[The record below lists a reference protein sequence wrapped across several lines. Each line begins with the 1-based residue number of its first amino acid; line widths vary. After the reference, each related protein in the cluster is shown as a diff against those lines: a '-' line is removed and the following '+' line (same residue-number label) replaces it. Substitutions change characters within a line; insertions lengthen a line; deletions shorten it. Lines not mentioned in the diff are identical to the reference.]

1 MSIELEKAVD
11 LIERAAEELFESDS
25 TVRSVG
31 VIRTGAG
38 GYGFRAVRNSAIPTP
53 LNARTLPVREVLEIP
68 VFYTDT
74 FGEVESQLLVP
85 GTGPATPS
93 NSSSVPEVNPHSP
106 LVCGLQIQNYDD
118 DNREGTL
125 QQGYMI
131 IGTLGCF
138 ALSANGQTAAL
149 SNNHVMAGE
158 NRGLKNQ
165 DRILQSGSVAFQSAQ
180 HVATLTDFIPLQT
193 SPACAKPH
201 LGNVVYNEIDAAIAE
216 LEATAAWSQSY
227 LPTRGLTSPMGTAV
241 AKLCDQVF
249 KVGRTTGLTYGEVV
263 DIATIV
269 GPVGYS
275 PGECWFRRSITI
287 EGLNGSQFSNKG
299 DSGSA
304 ILRTN
309 GEVVG
314 ILYAGNGQQTYA
326 CPIGEVFNQL
336 NCQLA

>member
-1 MSIELEKAVD
+1 MSIQLDRAFELV
-11 LIERAAEELFESDS
+11 ERAAAELFESDP

-31 VIRTGAG
+31 VTRTMTGD
-38 GYGFRAVRNSAIPTP
+38 YGFRAVRNNALPTP

-68 VFYTDT
+68 VIYTDT
-74 FGEVESQLLVP
+74 YGEVESQLLVP
-85 GTGPATPS
+85 GTGPAAPS
-93 NSSSVPEVNPHSP
+93 NSSSVPEVNQHSP
-106 LVCGLQIQNYDD
+106 LVCGLQIQNFDD
-118 DNREGTL
+118 DDREGTL

-138 ALSANGQTAAL
+138 VTAASGNIAAL

-158 NRGLKNQ
+158 NRGLRNQ
-165 DRILQSGSVAFQSAQ
+165 DRILQNGSTTFQPAQ
-180 HVATLTDFIPLQT
+180 HVATLTDFTPLQA
-193 SPACAKPH
+193 SPAGAKPH

-216 LEATAAWSQSY
+216 LEAAANWNQAY
-227 LPTRGLTSPMGTAV
+227 LPTRGLTAPLGIAS
-241 AKLCDQVF
+241 AKLGDQVF

-263 DIATIV
+263 DVGVVV
-269 GPVGYS
+269 GPVTYS
-275 PGECWFRRSITI
+275 AGECWFRRSITI

-309 GEVVG
+309 GEVIGV
-314 ILYAGNGQQTYA
+314 LYAGNGQQTYA
-326 CPIGEVFNQL
+326 CPMSEIFNEL